1 VEVLELELED
11 EERELELELAEFED
25 VREAVEDEFCATTML
40 GRAQAN
46 ATAIV
51 EKRMPRVFWDSE
63 GLGCNSRS

>member
-1 VEVLELELED
+1 MEVLELELED

-51 EKRMPRVFWDSE
+51 EKRMPRVFWE
-63 GLGCNSRS
+63 GLGFKSRS

>member
-1 VEVLELELED
+1 MEVLELELED

-46 ATAIV
+46 ATAI
-51 EKRMPRVFWDSE
+51 EKKRIPGVFWE
-63 GLGCNSRS
+63 GLGFKSRS